1 MAKEKKEKKGFKSLF
16 GFGKMTKDMG
26 IDLGTANTLVYIKG
40 QGIVVREPSVVAIRD
55 DSKEVLAVGEEAKR
69 MIGRTP
75 GNIVAIR
82 PMKDGVIADFDVTQ
96 SMLSYF
102 IQKAAAKKGVVS
114 PRIAI
119 CVPFGVTE
127 VEKRAIEEAA
137 RTAGAKDAFLIEEPM
152 AAAIGAGLRI
162 EEPEGNM
169 VVDIGGGTSEIAI
182 ISLGGI
188 VTAKSIRLGGDE
200 LDEAIVNYV
209 KKEYSLMIGERTA
222 EDVKIRIGSAYK
234 EGEEMEMEIRGRDLI
249 SGLPKTMQI
258 SSSEVRDALRDPVNS
273 IVDGIKSTLEK
284 TPPELASDIM
294 ENGIMLTGGGA
305 LLKGLDKLVK
315 EETGMPVKIAENPL
329 DCVAIGTG
337 KSVEDQEIFEKVLM
351 MNNKNPNMPFSSLR
365 LGRIIESKKSRC

>member
-1 MAKEKKEKKGFKSLF
+1 MSKEKKEKKEKKGFKSLF

-209 KKEYSLMIGERTA
+209 KKEYSLMRGERTA
-222 EDVKIRIGSAYK
+222 EDVKIKIGSAYK
-234 EGEEMEMEIRGRDLI
+234 EGDEVDMEIRGRDLI

-305 LLKGLDKLVK
+305 LLKGLDKLVR

-351 MNNKNPNMPFSSLR
+351 MNNRK
-365 LGRIIESKKSRC
+365 

>member
-55 DSKEVLAVGEEAKR
+55 DSKDVLAVGEEAKR

-234 EGEEMEMEIRGRDLI
+234 EGDEVEMEIRGRDLI

-305 LLKGLDKLVK
+305 LLRGLDKLVK

-351 MNNKNPNMPFSSLR
+351 MNNRK
-365 LGRIIESKKSRC
+365 

>member
-1 MAKEKKEKKGFKSLF
+1 MSKEKKEKKGFKSLF

-351 MNNKNPNMPFSSLR
+351 MNNRK
-365 LGRIIESKKSRC
+365 

>member
-1 MAKEKKEKKGFKSLF
+1 MAKEKKDKKGFGSFF
-16 GFGKMTKDMG
+16 GFKKMTKDMG

-55 DSKEVLAVGEEAKR
+55 DSKEVLAVGEEAKK

-82 PMKDGVIADFDVTQ
+82 PMKDGVIADFDVTE

-127 VEKRAIEEAA
+127 VEKKAIEEAA
-137 RTAGAKDAFLIEEPM
+137 RQAGARDAYLIEEPM
-152 AAAIGAGLRI
+152 AAAIGAGLRV

-169 VVDIGGGTSEIAI
+169 VVDIGGGTTEIAV

-188 VTAKSIRLGGDE
+188 VTAKSIRIGGDE
-200 LDEAIVNYV
+200 FDESIVAYV
-209 KKEYSLMIGERTA
+209 KKEYNLMIGERTA
-222 EDVKIRIGSAYK
+222 ENVKISIGSTFK
-234 EGEEMEMEIRGRDLI
+234 DDQDVNMQIRGRDLI
-249 SGLPKTMQI
+249 SGLPKTIEI
-258 SSSEVRDALRDPVNS
+258 SSTEVRDALKEPIGQ
-273 IVDGIKSTLEK
+273 IVDAIKSTLEK

-305 LLKGLDKLVK
+305 LLRGLDKLIK
-315 EETGMPVKIAENPL
+315 QETGMPVHIADSPL
-329 DCVAIGTG
+329 DCVALGTG
-337 KSVEDQEIFEKVLM
+337 KSVEDQDIFEKVLM
-351 MNNKNPNMPFSSLR
+351 MQNRK
-365 LGRIIESKKSRC
+365 

>member
-55 DSKEVLAVGEEAKR
+55 DSKDVLAVGEEAKR

-82 PMKDGVIADFDVTQ
+82 PMKDGVIADFDITQ

-137 RTAGAKDAFLIEEPM
+137 RNAGAKDAFLIEEPM

-222 EDVKIRIGSAYK
+222 EQIKMELGSAYK
-234 EGEEMEMEIRGRDLI
+234 IDEENASMDIKGRDMI
-249 SGLPKTMQI
+249 TGLPKIVTITESQI
-258 SSSEVRDALRDPVNS
+258 REALKEPVYAIIES
-273 IVDGIKSTLEK
+273 IKTTLEK
-284 TPPELASDIM
+284 TPPELSADIM
-294 ENGIMLTGGGA
+294 EKGIMLAGGGA
-305 LLKGLDKLVK
+305 LLKGLDKLINH
-315 EETGMPVKIAENPL
+315 ETNMPVHIAETPL
-329 DCVAIGTG
+329 DCVVLGAG
-337 KSVEDQEIFEKVLM
+337 KALDNFDEL
-351 MNNKNPNMPFSSLR
+351 
-365 LGRIIESKKSRC
+365 SKTQRGQ

>member
-1 MAKEKKEKKGFKSLF
+1 MSKEKKEKKGFKSLF

-294 ENGIMLTGGGA
+294 ENGILLTGGGA

-351 MNNKNPNMPFSSLR
+351 MNNRK
-365 LGRIIESKKSRC
+365 

>member
-40 QGIVVREPSVVAIRD
+40 QGIVVREPTVVAIRD

-351 MNNKNPNMPFSSLR
+351 MNNRK
-365 LGRIIESKKSRC
+365 

>member
-1 MAKEKKEKKGFKSLF
+1 MAKEKKEKRGFKSLF

-162 EEPEGNM
+162 EEPDGNM

-222 EDVKIRIGSAYK
+222 EDVKIKIGSAYK
-234 EGEEMEMEIRGRDLI
+234 EGEEVEMEIRGRDLI
-249 SGLPKTMQI
+249 TGLPKTMQI
-258 SSSEVRDALRDPVNS
+258 TSGEVRDALRDPVNS
-273 IVDGIKSTLEK
+273 IIDGIKSTLEK

-305 LLKGLDKLVK
+305 LLRGLDKLVR
-315 EETGMPVKIAENPL
+315 EETGMPVRIAENPL

-337 KSVEDQEIFEKVLM
+337 KSVEDAEIFEKVLM
-351 MNNKNPNMPFSSLR
+351 MNNKR
-365 LGRIIESKKSRC
+365 

>member
-1 MAKEKKEKKGFKSLF
+1 MASEKKQKKQKGSFF

-40 QGIVVREPSVVAIRD
+40 QGIVLREPSVVAIRD
-55 DSKEVLAVGEEAKR
+55 DSKDVLAVGEEAKR

-137 RTAGAKDAFLIEEPM
+137 RQAGAKDAFLIEEPM

-200 LDEAIVNYV
+200 LDEAIVSYV

-222 EDVKIRIGSAYK
+222 EEVKIRIGSAYK
-234 EGEEMEMEIRGRDLI
+234 EGEEVEMEIRGRDLI

-258 SSSEVRDALRDPVNS
+258 SSSEVRDALREPVNS

-337 KSVEDQEIFEKVLM
+337 KSVEDAEIFEKVLM
-351 MNNKNPNMPFSSLR
+351 MNNK
-365 LGRIIESKKSRC
+365 K

>member
-1 MAKEKKEKKGFKSLF
+1 MASEKKQKKQKGSFF

-40 QGIVVREPSVVAIRD
+40 QGIVLREPSVVAIRD
-55 DSKEVLAVGEEAKR
+55 DSKDVLAVGEEAKR

-75 GNIVAIR
+75 GNIKAIR
-82 PMKDGVIADFDVTQ
+82 PMKDGVIADFDITQ
-96 SMLSYF
+96 SMLTYF
-102 IQKAAAKKGVVS
+102 IQKSAAKKGVVS

-137 RTAGAKDAFLIEEPM
+137 RNAGAKDAFLIEEPM

-222 EDVKIRIGSAYK
+222 EDVKIKIGSAYK
-234 EGEEMEMEIRGRDLI
+234 EGDEIEMEIRGRDLI

-351 MNNKNPNMPFSSLR
+351 MNNRK
-365 LGRIIESKKSRC
+365 

>member
-55 DSKEVLAVGEEAKR
+55 DSKEVLAVGEEVKR

-351 MNNKNPNMPFSSLR
+351 MNNRK
-365 LGRIIESKKSRC
+365 

>member
-1 MAKEKKEKKGFKSLF
+1 MAKEKKKEKKGFFSF
-16 GFGKMTKDMG
+16 NKMTKDMG

-55 DSKEVLAVGEEAKR
+55 DSKEVLAVGEEAKK

-82 PMKDGVIADFDVTQ
+82 PMKDGVIA
-96 SMLSYF
+96 
-102 IQKAAAKKGVVS
+102 IQKAADKKGVVS

-137 RTAGAKDAFLIEEPM
+137 RQAGAKDAFLIEEPM
-152 AAAIGAGLRI
+152 AAAIGAGLKV

-169 VVDIGGGTSEIAI
+169 VVDIGGGTSEIAV

-188 VTAKSIRLGGDE
+188 VTAKSIRIGGDE
-200 LDEAIVNYV
+200 FDESIVAYV
-209 KKEYSLMIGERTA
+209 KKEYNLMIGERTA
-222 EDVKIRIGSAYK
+222 ENVKINIGSTFK
-234 EGEEMEMEIRGRDLI
+234 DDEEINMQIRGRDLI
-249 SGLPKTMQI
+249 SGLPKTI
-258 SSSEVRDALRDPVNS
+258 EICSTEVREALKEPVSS
-273 IVDGIKSTLEK
+273 IVDAIKSTLER

-305 LLKGLDKLVK
+305 LLRGLDKLITQ
-315 EETGMPVKIAENPL
+315 ETGMSVQIAETPL
-329 DCVAIGTG
+329 DCVALGTG

-351 MNNKNPNMPFSSLR
+351 MNTKN
-365 LGRIIESKKSRC
+365 

>member
-294 ENGIMLTGGGA
+294 ENGIMFTGGGA

-351 MNNKNPNMPFSSLR
+351 MNNRK
-365 LGRIIESKKSRC
+365 

>member
-55 DSKEVLAVGEEAKR
+55 DSKDVLAVGEEAKR

-82 PMKDGVIADFDVTQ
+82 PMKDGVIADFDITQ

-137 RTAGAKDAFLIEEPM
+137 RNAGAKDAFLIEEPM

-209 KKEYSLMIGERTA
+209 KIEYSLMIGERTA
-222 EDVKIRIGSAYK
+222 EDVKIKIGSAYK
-234 EGEEMEMEIRGRDLI
+234 EGDEIEMEIRGRDLI

-351 MNNKNPNMPFSSLR
+351 MNNRK
-365 LGRIIESKKSRC
+365 

>member
-55 DSKEVLAVGEEAKR
+55 DSKDVLAVGEEAKR

-82 PMKDGVIADFDVTQ
+82 PMKDGVIADFDITQ

-137 RTAGAKDAFLIEEPM
+137 RNAGAKDAFLIEEPM

-222 EDVKIRIGSAYK
+222 EDVKIKIGLMARNGV
-234 EGEEMEMEIRGRDLI
+234 E
-249 SGLPKTMQI
+249 
-258 SSSEVRDALRDPVNS
+258 AC
-273 IVDGIKSTLEK
+273 
-284 TPPELASDIM
+284 PPF
-294 ENGIMLTGGGA
+294 
-305 LLKGLDKLVK
+305 
-315 EETGMPVKIAENPL
+315 P
-329 DCVAIGTG
+329 
-337 KSVEDQEIFEKVLM
+337 
-351 MNNKNPNMPFSSLR
+351 
-365 LGRIIESKKSRC
+365 

>member
-55 DSKEVLAVGEEAKR
+55 DSKDVLAVGEEAKR
-69 MIGRTP
+69 MIGRMP

-82 PMKDGVIADFDVTQ
+82 PMKDGVIADFDITQ

-137 RTAGAKDAFLIEEPM
+137 RNAGAKDAFLIEEPM

-222 EDVKIRIGSAYK
+222 EDVKIKIGSAYK
-234 EGEEMEMEIRGRDLI
+234 EGDEIEMEIRGRDLI

-351 MNNKNPNMPFSSLR
+351 MNNRK
-365 LGRIIESKKSRC
+365 